1 MLKTVSPNAGLK
13 MSETAVTKWIH
24 YTVSKKAGCVRVK
37 PLILHPHSDLS
48 YSKNPSASNP
58 QLYFCLSVF
67 FYFFY
72 FILNK
77 ILSHAFI
84 ISAPSELPNGGSAFS
99 LLFLF
104 FRWCDHLHN

>member
-1 MLKTVSPNAGLK
+1 

-24 YTVSKKAGCVRVK
+24 YTVSEKAGCVRVK
-37 PLILHPHSDLS
+37 PLILHPHSDPS

-67 FYFFY
+67 SFFFFSFLH

-84 ISAPSELPNGGSAFS
+84 ISAPSELPNGGNAFS
-99 LLFLF
+99 LLFF
-104 FRWCDHLHN
+104 FFFLVV